1 MCTEAKEVFFSRT
14 SLRAKRRA
22 LILNSGQLSSCA
34 EFILRFTFGGMG
46 EQLNF
51 AWQVLP
57 KRRVPDVETPTTFR
71 PGVDGPVIRPASA
84 PHAVK
89 RYLRD
94 VVEKFFR
101 DRQIPYVSVDEAKK
115 ALFSGAKLG
124 TFHFV
129 SYNKTGPNWLVW
141 AEAMRKGV
149 REDMENWEDV
159 FGEGFMAV
167 IAKEQPIGELTFT
180 KLSGEETSVS

>member
-1 MCTEAKEVFFSRT
+1 
-14 SLRAKRRA
+14 
-22 LILNSGQLSSCA
+22 
-34 EFILRFTFGGMG
+34 
-46 EQLNF
+46 
-51 AWQVLP
+51 
-57 KRRVPDVETPTTFR
+57 
-71 PGVDGPVIRPASA
+71 
-84 PHAVK
+84 VK